1 MWNRLFK
8 QWASASIKDI
18 LQGIPLSLF
27 FALLAM
33 FFIVV
38 IASREGNF
46 LSTFLSIWKW
56 AYLIIV
62 IVSQAKVGITVLTVG
77 FGVQSQAKQWNMPT
91 DELFVAIWDL
101 KVATAIKGGVVE
113 FFKMNEADAKDHI
126 AKCIEIHNLY

>member
-8 QWASASIKDI
+8 QWASASVNDVV
-18 LQGIPLSLF
+18 LGIPLSFL
-27 FALLAM
+27 FALLAL

-38 IASREGNF
+38 IASLEAN
-46 LSTFLSIWKW
+46 FLSIWKW

-62 IVSQAKVGITVLTVG
+62 IVSQAKLGITVLTVG